1 MGAFFRDCV
10 PKAEVFQ
17 SNLAMARGF
26 RANRIVLVVY
36 RWQGRGCC
44 VSPVTQSFRGKEL
57 KPSESLKIDAF
68 SMRIA
73 DIEGIDLD
81 RLHAHS
87 LSVGWPHRAEDWQFL
102 RESGQGFVALDEIG
116 RVLGSAMW
124 FPHGPDFATIG
135 MVITSPRLQTLG
147 AAQWLMKRVFDKIPG
162 RDLRLNAT
170 RAARRLYL
178 SLDFQPEKTLYQC
191 QGIVRVPTKG
201 SAVQSRGDMRTLD
214 AGDIRTV
221 VALDAA
227 GFGVQRT
234 ALIEKLF
241 AHSTGYGLFR
251 ESKLTAFALC
261 RPFGRGH
268 VVGPVVA
275 ESDADAAAVLRPH
288 MADHSGSF
296 LRVDTHMD
304 SGEFAAF
311 LSHAGLPVF
320 DTVLTMSLGKRLA
333 DFSVGGLVVPKTY
346 AVASQTLG

>member
-1 MGAFFRDCV
+1 M
-10 PKAEVFQ
+10 
-17 SNLAMARGF
+17 
-26 RANRIVLVVY
+26 
-36 RWQGRGCC
+36 
-44 VSPVTQSFRGKEL
+44 SPVTQSFRGKEL

-68 SMRIA
+68 SVRIA
-73 DIEGIDLD
+73 DIKGVELD
-81 RLHAHS
+81 RLHALS

-102 RESGQGFVALDEIG
+102 RETGQGLVALDEIG

-124 FPHGPDFATIG
+124 FGHGASFATVG

-147 AAQWLMKRVFDKIPG
+147 AAQWLMKRVFDNIPG

-178 SLDFQPEKTLYQC
+178 SLDFHPEKTVYQC
-191 QGIVRVPTKG
+191 QGSARVPTAG
-201 SAVQSRGDMRTLD
+201 SPTEERGDVRTLD
-214 AGDIRTV
+214 ASDIPAA

-227 GFGVQRT
+227 AFGVRRT

-241 AHSTGYGLFR
+241 AHSLGYGLFDGN
-251 ESKLTAFALC
+251 KLTAFALC

-275 ESDADAAAVLRPH
+275 ESDADAVAIVRPH
-288 MADHSGSF
+288 VADHSGTF

-311 LSHAGLPVF
+311 LSHAGMPVF
-320 DTVLTMSLGKRLA
+320 DTVLTMSMGKRIS
-333 DFSVGGLVVPKTY
+333 DFAAGGPVMPKTY
-346 AVASQTLG
+346 ALASQTLG